1 MPNSSSF
8 SAPQQPLTV
17 IWRRHTLDRV
27 PEAQFIHTEL
37 LGRLGR
43 PIRVLTV
50 EHMQDMPFM
59 NSVLIVSLTTESWP
73 YLAEARRRGHKALAL
88 FHLGD
93 EQGTD
98 DLSAYESADQ
108 VFRNYWFD
116 AIQTRPNV
124 TWVPNGYGTGIGP
137 VLREALLPSSARTRK
152 GFFAGSIGMRALS
165 DERRAM
171 SDVVARA
178 GLPVEMHAVK
188 RASDRLGP
196 ASYASRLAN
205 SVFALVPG
213 GNSPETIRLYDALEN
228 GAIPIMLRSRFV
240 DTPAALSN
248 PPIVLLESWSQLP
261 DLWNSL
267 LADCPTALDQRQA
280 EILSW
285 WDAFKTCMQS
295 KVRNKINDMMF
306 L

>member
-1 MPNSSSF
+1 MAYEPEPWENNPLDVHVTPGGCVCGFFEFHMPALWRGPQRKASSVYKTQPRAGKPNTRMPNSSSF

-98 DLSAYESADQ
+98 DLSAYGSADQ
-108 VFRNYWFD
+108 VLRNYWFD

-124 TWVPNGYGTGIGP
+124 TWVPNGY
-137 VLREALLPSSARTRK
+137 
-152 GFFAGSIGMRALS
+152 
-165 DERRAM
+165 
-171 SDVVARA
+171 
-178 GLPVEMHAVK
+178 
-188 RASDRLGP
+188 
-196 ASYASRLAN
+196 
-205 SVFALVPG
+205 
-213 GNSPETIRLYDALEN
+213 
-228 GAIPIMLRSRFV
+228 
-240 DTPAALSN
+240 
-248 PPIVLLESWSQLP
+248 
-261 DLWNSL
+261 
-267 LADCPTALDQRQA
+267 
-280 EILSW
+280 
-285 WDAFKTCMQS
+285 
-295 KVRNKINDMMF
+295 
-306 L
+306 